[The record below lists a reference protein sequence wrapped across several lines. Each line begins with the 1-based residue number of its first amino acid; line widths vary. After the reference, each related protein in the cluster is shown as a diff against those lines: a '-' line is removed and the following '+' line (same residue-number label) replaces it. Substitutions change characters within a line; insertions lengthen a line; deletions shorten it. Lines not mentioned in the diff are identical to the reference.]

1 MKPNPRQKLN
11 KEPKTR
17 PRDKLGKLN
26 CLLKSKRKKQQLK
39 LPEKLQKKRRDEGRK
54 RLTPLQPSSKK
65 KKKRRKKRRSDL
77 SKRLTRKQRGSRQLR
92 ML

>member
-39 LPEKLQKKRRDEGRK
+39 LPEKLQKKRRNEGRK
-54 RLTPLQPSSKK
+54 RPTPSQPSSKK
-65 KKKRRKKRRSDL
+65 KKKRRKKRRNDL